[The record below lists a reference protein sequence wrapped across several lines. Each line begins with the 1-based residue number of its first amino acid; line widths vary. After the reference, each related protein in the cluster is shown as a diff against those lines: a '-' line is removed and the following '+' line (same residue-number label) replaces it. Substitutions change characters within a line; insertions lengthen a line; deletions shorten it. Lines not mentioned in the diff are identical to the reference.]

1 MFKSPLYRFG
11 ITGQMLQQ
19 IALGGTMIALP
30 IYLQMVLEYNAMQ
43 AGLFDMGAESPHA
56 HALVDEPAW
65 DDKKR
70 LQEEKG
76 ALGFYLSGHL
86 FDAYRDEVRRFV
98 RQKVGDLKEGRDK
111 LVAGIIASLR
121 TQMTQRGKMLIA
133 LLDDGSGQ
141 CEITIFNEQ
150 FEANKALFKEDEL
163 LIVQGQA
170 RNDAFTGGIRFT
182 ADTVMDLE
190 RARSRYAQAVRLT
203 VNGNADAA
211 VLRRVLEPHVSK
223 DDPAAANVVEA
234 PAPRGGGRDGG
245 RRPQAPLPNGLAV
258 QVHYSNA
265 RAQGEMRLGDAW
277 RVKPSDTLLAE
288 LRATFGGSI
297 VEITY

>member
-1 MFKSPLYRFG
+1 M
-11 ITGQMLQQ
+11 
-19 IALGGTMIALP
+19 
-30 IYLQMVLEYNAMQ
+30 
-43 AGLFDMGAESPHA
+43 
-56 HALVDEPAW
+56 
-65 DDKKR
+65 
-70 LQEEKG
+70 
-76 ALGFYLSGHL
+76 
-86 FDAYRDEVRRFV
+86 
-98 RQKVGDLKEGRDK
+98 KEGRDK

-203 VNGNADAA
+203 MNCNADAA

-223 DDPAAANVVEA
+223 DEPGAANVVDA

-258 QVHYSNA
+258 QIHYSNA

-277 RVKPSDTLLAE
+277 RVKPSDALLAE
-288 LRATFGGSI
+288 LRATFGGSV